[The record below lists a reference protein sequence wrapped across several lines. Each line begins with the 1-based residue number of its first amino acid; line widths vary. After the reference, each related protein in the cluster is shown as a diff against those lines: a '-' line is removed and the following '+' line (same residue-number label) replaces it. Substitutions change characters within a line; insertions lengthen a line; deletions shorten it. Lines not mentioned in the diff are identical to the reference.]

1 MTEELLKQKFGQEN
15 PFKVP
20 EGYFDNFA
28 SKFMEQLPEEE
39 PKAVEVEMPVAKRTW
54 ISPMRRFA
62 IAASFAAVLFGAA
75 TYYAST
81 GVNKDQDSQTEMAS
95 VALKNTETKSVQSD
109 YMMDEMVDFAMI
121 DNAEIYSYLIE
132 N

>member
-54 ISPMRRFA
+54 IRPMRRFA

-95 VALKNTETKSVQSD
+95 AALKNTETKSVQSD

>member
-54 ISPMRRFA
+54 IRPMRRFA

>member
-54 ISPMRRFA
+54 IRPMRRFA

-95 VALKNTETKSVQSD
+95 AALKNTETKSVQSD
-109 YMMDEMVDFAMI
+109 YMMDEMVDYAMI

>member
-1 MTEELLKQKFGQEN
+1 
-15 PFKVP
+15 
-20 EGYFDNFA
+20 
-28 SKFMEQLPEEE
+28 
-39 PKAVEVEMPVAKRTW
+39 
-54 ISPMRRFA
+54 MRRFA

-81 GVNKDQDSQTEMAS
+81 GVNNDNAPQAEMAS
-95 VALKNTETKSVQSD
+95 TTLKNTETKSVQTD
-109 YMMDEMVDFAMI
+109 YMMEEMVDFAMI

>member
-54 ISPMRRFA
+54 IRPMRRFA

-95 VALKNTETKSVQSD
+95 AALKNTETKSVQSD

-121 DNAEIYSYLIE
+121 DNADIYSYLIE

>member
-54 ISPMRRFA
+54 IRPMRRFA
-62 IAASFAAVLFGAA
+62 IAASFAAVLFSAA

-95 VALKNTETKSVQSD
+95 AALKNTETKSVQSD

>member
-28 SKFMEQLPEEE
+28 SNFMKQLPEET
-39 PKAVEVEMPVAKRTW
+39 PKAVEVEMPVTKRTW
-54 ISPMRRFA
+54 IRPMRRFA

>member
-54 ISPMRRFA
+54 IRPMRRFA

-81 GVNKDQDSQTEMAS
+81 GVNRDQDSQTEMAS

>member
-20 EGYFDNFA
+20 EEYFDNFA

-54 ISPMRRFA
+54 IRPMRRFA

-95 VALKNTETKSVQSD
+95 AALKNTETKSVQSD

>member
-54 ISPMRRFA
+54 IRPMRRFA
-62 IAASFAAVLFGAA
+62 IAASFAAVRFGAA
-75 TYYAST
+75 TYDAST
-81 GVNKDQDSQTEMAS
+81 GVNRDQDSQTEMAS
-95 VALKNTETKSVQSD
+95 AALKNTETKSVQSD

>member
-54 ISPMRRFA
+54 IRPMRRFA
-62 IAASFAAVLFGAA
+62 IAASFAAVLFGAV

>member
-54 ISPMRRFA
+54 IRPMRRFA

-81 GVNKDQDSQTEMAS
+81 GVNRDQDSQTEMAS
-95 VALKNTETKSVQSD
+95 AALKNTETKSVQSD

>member
-28 SKFMEQLPEEE
+28 SNFMKQLPEET
-39 PKAVEVEMPVAKRTW
+39 PKAVEVEMPVTKRTW
-54 ISPMRRFA
+54 ITPMRRFA

-81 GVNKDQDSQTEMAS
+81 GVNNDNATQAEMAS
-95 VALKNTETKSVQSD
+95 STLKNTETKSVQTD
-109 YMMDEMVDFAMI
+109 YMMEEMVDFAMI

>member
-54 ISPMRRFA
+54 IRPMRRFA

-75 TYYAST
+75 TYYVST

>member
-54 ISPMRRFA
+54 IRPMRRFA
-62 IAASFAAVLFGAA
+62 IAASFAAVLFSAA